1 MAEKLRVGV
10 IGASGI
16 GQHHAR
22 WYDLCG
28 CEVAAIVGTSESSC
42 EQTRARLAS
51 YFGFSGRTY
60 TDVGEMLASERP
72 DIVDVSSPYER
83 HREHAVAALQAGAH
97 VVCEKPMCWDEA
109 KPLEAIVADG
119 RAVVAAAREKDRLLS
134 VSSQY
139 PAVVP
144 VYRSFYERVRGAWEP
159 VTRLSMEMETKGRK
173 GPKHRDRIWI
183 DMGSHPLSLV
193 LALLPDGRLAPG
205 SVTFEIA
212 ERENRLAFETES
224 PEGRCRVDVVL
235 RDIDEGTPARRF
247 GVNGFTVDW
256 DGYADEG
263 GVYRARLTH
272 GADSVCCDDFLHT
285 LIAAFV
291 AGVKGRPESVIVPG
305 EEGLRNL
312 ELQAELLRHAVQ
324 V

>member
-28 CEVAAIVGTSESSC
+28 CEVAAIVGTTAASC
-42 EQTRARLAS
+42 KDTKARLAS

-60 TDVGEMLASERP
+60 TDVAQMLAQEAP
-72 DIVDVSSPYER
+72 DIVDVSSPYEW
-83 HREHAVAALQAGAH
+83 HREHAVQALRAGAH

-119 RAVVAAAREKDRLLS
+119 AAVVAAARDTGRLLS

-139 PAVVP
+139 PAVLP
-144 VYRSFYERVRGAWEP
+144 TYRSFYERVRGAWGPAE
-159 VTRLSMEMETKGRK
+159 TLSMEMETRGRR

-183 DMGSHPLSLV
+183 DMGSHPISLV
-193 LALLPDGRLAPG
+193 IAFLPDGKLDQD
-205 SVTFEIA
+205 SVRFEIA
-212 ERENRLAFETES
+212 ERENRLQFDYVE
-224 PEGRCRVDVVL
+224 PGGRCRVDVVL
-235 RDIDEGTPARRF
+235 RDIDAGVPARRF
-247 GVNGFTVDW
+247 GVNGFLVDW
-256 DGYADEG
+256 DGYADDQG
-263 GVYRARLTH
+263 IYRARLTH
-272 GADSVCCDDFLHT
+272 GSDEVCCDDFLHL
-285 LIAAFV
+285 LIRAFV
-291 AGVKGRPESVIVPG
+291 EGVKGRPEGVIVPG
-305 EEGLRNL
+305 EVGLRNL
-312 ELQAELLRHAVQ
+312 ELQAGLLRLARQ